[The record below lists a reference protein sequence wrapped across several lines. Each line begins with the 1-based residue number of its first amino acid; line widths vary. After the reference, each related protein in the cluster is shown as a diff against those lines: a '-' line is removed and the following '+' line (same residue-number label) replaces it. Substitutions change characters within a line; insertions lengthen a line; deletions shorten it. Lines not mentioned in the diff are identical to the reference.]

1 MITLEKA
8 KRALEASEKKAK
20 ELGITVSTWIVDDY
34 GIAIA
39 FSRMD
44 GALHIS
50 PRFSFMKAN
59 TSQALGLPSADVA
72 AYACEGKPYFSVTT
86 GFADEMLTIAGGLP
100 IKMNGKVVGAVGV
113 GGSMD
118 VNQDAQCAEE
128 AVKTFAE

>member
-8 KRALEASEKKAK
+8 KKALQASETKAR
-20 ELGITVSTWIVDDY
+20 ELGITVSTWIIDNY
-34 GIAIA
+34 GIPIA

-59 TSQALGLPSADVA
+59 TSQALGLPSGDVA
-72 AYACEGKPYFSVTT
+72 AYAGEGKPYFSVTT
-86 GFADEMLTIAGGLP
+86 GFANEMLMIEGGLP
-100 IKMNGKVVGAVGV
+100 VKINGKVVGSVGV

-118 VNQDAQCAEE
+118 VSQDSQCAQAAAKVLSE
-128 AVKTFAE
+128 